1 MIHSVQDNF
10 FKSLIAGTVLVMLQM
25 LQPVLAQG
33 CVLSVGA
40 FTILKMVNSS
50 VSARHPIR

>member
-10 FKSLIAGTVLVMLQM
+10 FKSLIAGTVLVMLRM